1 MHYLR
6 VQQVWTKSI
15 TRPKETTEL
24 EENDSTQVPF
34 PCVHSCSTFTQGRC
48 CGHFLWYIFMPSF
61 SRQVAALLWY
71 LDSIVCGRLCQH
83 CNETRPR
90 FLSPHGYFAYTILST
105 AGFAPDIS
113 TLQFYAF
120 YTIKTF
126 SLVKKKDNSSTMFLY
141 LSLQISVWYGNV
153 CHMHVKCKAHSIMW
167 GLLELGE
174 CCDPNDSYKLQ
185 NCACEKEKAV
195 VDL

>member
-1 MHYLR
+1 MCFYIVKEWIWEGRFLGHFSLQIATHYCENCAMHYLR
-6 VQQVWTKSI
+6 MQQVWTKRI

-24 EENDSTQVPF
+24 EEISDSTQVPF

-48 CGHFLWYIFMPSF
+48 SGHFLWYIFMPSF
-61 SRQVAALLWY
+61 SRQVAAILWY
-71 LDSIVCGRLCQH
+71 LETIVCGRRCQH

-105 AGFAPDIS
+105 GGFAPDIS

-126 SLVKKKDNSSTMFLY
+126 FH
-141 LSLQISVWYGNV
+141 W
-153 CHMHVKCKAHSIMW
+153 
-167 GLLELGE
+167 
-174 CCDPNDSYKLQ
+174 
-185 NCACEKEKAV
+185 
-195 VDL
+195 